1 MSGQKL
7 LQGFRRTRPGQR
19 AVVGG
24 FMAPGRLESCALGE
38 RPPGL
43 TVGAPVARWLRSGT
57 LPVARLFP
65 SRGPLVRLR
74 ARLSLEPEPGGGS
87 GRGLRA
93 PSPEAALRLQL
104 GAHRCCT
111 FAPSP
116 GRCSLRKE
124 NWRVLFL
131 ETSP

>member
-1 MSGQKL
+1 ME
-7 LQGFRRTRPGQR
+7 
-19 AVVGG
+19 
-24 FMAPGRLESCALGE
+24 PGRLESCARARGE
-38 RPPGL
+38 RPLGL
-43 TVGAPVARWLRSGT
+43 TVGAPVARWLRSGP
-57 LPVARLFP
+57 LPVARLSP
-65 SRGPLVRLR
+65 SRGPRVRLR

-93 PSPEAALRLQL
+93 PSLEAALRLPL